1 MFFAY
6 SLRFRDYVSVE
17 FGANVNSNEYR
28 RSRPGRWRTLSVC
41 LAALLPLALV
51 GIGQAAPSWESTLT
65 KDPPGS
71 FPELRPVRTTYHFGW
86 SGFTAG
92 VGDMHFTKTDDKRF
106 QLEATGRTI
115 GLVRAWWKLDAS
127 YRGFANAETLRP
139 IESKQTEVYRKKKLI
154 TDLTFSNSGVTR
166 ARTESASAEA
176 TKAKPFNFPG
186 LFDLHS
192 ALLYL
197 RSQPLNDH
205 GVYRIVVYPATS
217 AYLTTITV
225 LGRERVSVRAGT
237 YNAIKVDLQ
246 LKRLGK
252 NLELEPHRKFRRA
265 TVWISDDPNRI
276 PLRIE
281 AQIFVGTVFAEL
293 QAMRFDQDKT

>member
-1 MFFAY
+1 
-6 SLRFRDYVSVE
+6 LI
-17 FGANVNSNEYR
+17 
-28 RSRPGRWRTLSVC
+28 
-41 LAALLPLALV
+41 ALLPLALV
-51 GIGQAAPSWESTLT
+51 GIGQAAPGWESTVT
-65 KDPPGS
+65 KDPPGN

-92 VGDMHFTKTDDKRF
+92 VGEMHFTRTGDKRF

-139 IESKQTEVYRKKKLI
+139 IESKQTEIYRRKKLI
-154 TDLTFSNSGVTR
+154 TDLTFTDSGVIR
-166 ARTESASAEA
+166 ARTEGTGAKA
-176 TKAKPFNFPG
+176 TKPFNFPG

-197 RSQPLNDH
+197 RSQPLSDH
-205 GVYRIVVYPATS
+205 SVYRIVVYPATS
-217 AYLTTITV
+217 AYLTTVTV
-225 LGRERVSVRAGT
+225 LGRERVTVRAGA
-237 YNAIKVDLQ
+237 YNAIKIDLQ

-265 TVWISDDPNRI
+265 TVWISDDANRI